1 MRVIAGRLGGRSFES
16 PHSFK
21 THPMSDKM
29 RGALFNMLGDIG
41 GLTVLDAFAGSG
53 ALSFEAVSRGATAAV
68 AIDNDRGAQKT
79 ITSNMTQLGVNR
91 EVKLIKA
98 SANAWLQT
106 NPEAR
111 FDIVLCDPP
120 YTDLQPNLL
129 ARLTH
134 TVKPGGLY
142 VLSWPGNQESPE
154 VLTGLIQL
162 DRRNY
167 GDGSLVIYRIK
178 G

>member
-53 ALSFEAVSRGATAAV
+53 ALSFEAVSRSAASAV

-79 ITSNMTQLGVNR
+79 ISNNVAQLGVGQK
-91 EVKLIKA
+91 VKLIKA

-120 YTDLQPNLL
+120 YTDLQHNLL
-129 ARLTH
+129 SRLAH
-134 TVKPGGLY
+134 AVKPGGLY
-142 VLSWPGNQESPE
+142 VLSWPGNQEPPE
-154 VLTGLIQL
+154 ALANLTQIE
-162 DRRNY
+162 RRNY